1 MVEAVKLPIAEEDL
15 KFTGEEKN
23 FNFSVEELKFF
34 TLEIRDMLIEGKEID
49 FGKAARNAKYLARI
63 ERGIKNLNEGKGV
76 TFTFEELERLIN
88 NAQSRI

>member
-49 FGKAARNAKYLARI
+49 FGKAARNAKYLAEI
-63 ERGIKNLNEGKGV
+63 EKRFKRVKAGHYVERELIEVNNE
-76 TFTFEELERLIN
+76 
-88 NAQSRI
+88 

>member
-1 MVEAVKLPIAEEDL
+1 MIEAVKLPIAEKDL

-49 FGKAARNAKYLARI
+49 FGKAARNAKYFAEINSRI
-63 ERGIKNLNEGKGV
+63 KDIKSGKNLIA
-76 TFTFEELERLIN
+76 FTDED
-88 NAQSRI
+88 

>member
-1 MVEAVKLPIAEEDL
+1 MVEAIKLPIAEENL

-49 FGKAARNAKYLARI
+49 FGKAARNAKYLAEI
-63 ERGIKNLNEGKGV
+63 EKRFKRVKAGHYVERELIEVNNE
-76 TFTFEELERLIN
+76 
-88 NAQSRI
+88 